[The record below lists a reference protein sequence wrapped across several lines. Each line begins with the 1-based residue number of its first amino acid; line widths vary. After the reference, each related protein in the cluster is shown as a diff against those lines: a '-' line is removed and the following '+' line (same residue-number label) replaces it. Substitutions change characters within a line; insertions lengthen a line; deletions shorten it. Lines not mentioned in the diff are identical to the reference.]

1 MTQDID
7 RTTRRVKPDPDVI
20 VTELDD
26 GEAVLL
32 HLRSRKYFSLNKT
45 GLEIWRL
52 LGEHLTLDSVGERL
66 HATYDVSREHARSS
80 VSNLTSGLLEAG
92 LVTLEE

>member
-1 MTQDID
+1 MVNDTDFMS
-7 RTTRRVKPDPDVI
+7 RRITPDPDVI

-32 HLRSRKYFSLNKT
+32 HLGSRKYFSLNAT

-52 LGEHLTLDSVGERL
+52 LGERLTPEAIGVRLQSIYDITPER
-66 HATYDVSREHARSS
+66 ARSS
-80 VSNLTSGLLEAG
+80 VAALVAELLDAG
-92 LVTLEE
+92 LVRLED